1 MRCPYCA
8 LENPTPFGYCSG
20 CQRPLSVVEGVA
32 PPPPPAQPKTI
43 SLWAVLSILAAGGG
57 GVGAAMVRQVDA
69 GAQSFQ
75 DGERIGGFM
84 ASLIFPGLI
93 AYVIAGRKK
102 TRKPNQF
109 ALTFCLLCVL
119 FLAADFAR
127 GMNFESDD
135 QRVSRLMR
143 EAAGLQPIHQ
153 SMFPRNR
160 RWDDGVRQVFRELL
174 RQNKEYSDA
183 LRKLNQSQVNKI
195 NSPESFADPRVA
207 EPALKQLH
215 AAYDLDAAQEIRVK
229 EILEKL
235 RATMESGSSS
245 GSERDAVDKG
255 FERGMAKQMPK
266 RRRLVEAEKQWL
278 HAVDSEYACAGE
290 HEPDFIPLQGHL
302 SIAGTAVR
310 EEFNAR
316 VREQEAR
323 RKELLDAKKE
333 FDQFQ
338 SQTLQKTGLS
348 PKDAGAQ

>member
-1 MRCPYCA
+1 
-8 LENPTPFGYCSG
+8 
-20 CQRPLSVVEGVA
+20 
-32 PPPPPAQPKTI
+32 
-43 SLWAVLSILAAGGG
+43 LSILAAIALA
-57 GVGAAMVRQVDA
+57 VVAAMVRPVDP

-75 DGERIGGFM
+75 DGERIGGFI
-84 ASLIFPGLI
+84 ASLILPALI

-109 ALTFCLLCVL
+109 ALIFCLLCVL

-153 SMFPRNR
+153 SMFPRKR
-160 RWDDGVRQVFRELL
+160 RWDEGVREVFRELL

-183 LRKLNQSQVNKI
+183 VRKLDQSQVNKI

-207 EPALKQLH
+207 EPALQQLH

-229 EILEKL
+229 EVLEKL
-235 RATMESGSSS
+235 RAAMESGSSS
-245 GSERDAVDKG
+245 ASERDAIDKG
-255 FERGMAKQMPK
+255 FEQGMAKQMPK

-278 HAVDSEYACAGE
+278 DAVDSEYAYAGD
-290 HEPDFIPLQGHL
+290 HETDFILLQGHL
-302 SIAGTAVR
+302 SIASTAAR

-323 RKELLDAKKE
+323 RKDLLDAKKE

-338 SQTLQKTGLS
+338 SQTLQKAGLS
-348 PKDAGAQ
+348 AKDAGAQ

>member
-1 MRCPYCA
+1 
-8 LENPTPFGYCSG
+8 
-20 CQRPLSVVEGVA
+20 
-32 PPPPPAQPKTI
+32 
-43 SLWAVLSILAAGGG
+43 LSILAAIA
-57 GVGAAMVRQVDA
+57 VAVVAAMVRPVDP
-69 GAQSFQ
+69 GTQSFQ
-75 DGERIGGFM
+75 DGERIGGFI
-84 ASLIFPGLI
+84 ASLVFPALI

-102 TRKPNQF
+102 TRKPNRF
-109 ALTFCLLCVL
+109 ALIFCLLCVL
-119 FLAADFAR
+119 FLAADFGR

-135 QRVSRLMR
+135 QRISRLMR
-143 EAAGLQPIHQ
+143 EAGGLQPIHQ

-160 RWDDGVRQVFRELL
+160 RWDDSVREVFRELL
-174 RQNKEYSDA
+174 RQNKEYSEA
-183 LRKLNQSQVNKI
+183 VRKLDQSQVGKI

-207 EPALKQLH
+207 EPALQQLH

-235 RATMESGSSS
+235 RAAMESGFSSA
-245 GSERDAVDKG
+245 SEREAVDRG
-255 FERGMAKQMPK
+255 FEQGMAKQMPK

-278 HAVDSEYACAGE
+278 DAVDSEYACARQ
-290 HEPDFIPLQGHL
+290 HEPDFVLRQDHL

-310 EEFNAR
+310 EEFNTR

-348 PKDAGAQ
+348 AKDAGAQ